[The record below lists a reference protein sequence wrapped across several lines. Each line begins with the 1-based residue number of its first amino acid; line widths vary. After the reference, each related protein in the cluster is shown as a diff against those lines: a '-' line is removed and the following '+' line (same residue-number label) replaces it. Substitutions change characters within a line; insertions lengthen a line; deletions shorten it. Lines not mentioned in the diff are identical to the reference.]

1 MKMNRKTLAVA
12 GLLLFASS
20 AAHAEWFLRGT
31 HNNWQADQMT
41 DVGSNTMLAEDVVF
55 TSAGQFKFDR
65 WGDWSENY
73 GANQQQNGPDI
84 TIAAGT
90 WDIEFYTDT
99 KDYSIQPA
107 EAPDADND
115 GVPDSQDQ
123 CPNTPAGAQV
133 DANGCE
139 VVVTLQLHIRGTHNG
154 WVPGDL
160 LSDIGGGLYSACR
173 NFTAGDGGGGP
184 RFKIDPNGGW
194 GGDEFPAA
202 DVSAS
207 GWTEV
212 VVNGNSLSITSIT
225 TDMAANCGTGVLD
238 TDGDGVP
245 DATDQCPN
253 TPAGAEVDANGCEII
268 PDTDNDG
275 VPDSADQCPNTPAGA
290 EVDANGCEIVVDSD
304 GDGVLDDV
312 DQCPNTPAGATVDA
326 NGCEVVPGLELHLRG
341 THNGWVAGDLL
352 TRVAG
357 TDNYEA
363 CRNFAAGDGNGGP
376 RFKIDPDG
384 GWGGDEFP
392 AEDVSASG
400 WTQIVVNGNSS
411 AVVSVTTDLGA
422 NCGEVEPDSDGDG
435 VPDSIDQCPNTPPGA
450 TVDADGCEVVTP
462 PLSDFRNRSMYFV
475 FVDRF
480 HNGDTSNDGG
490 NNPAGTSASKQAG
503 GLSEWKKYWGG
514 DIQGLIDKL
523 DYLQNLGITAIW
535 VTPLNDNIDNTG
547 SDGAY
552 HGYWG
557 RDFYEVDEH
566 MGDWALVDQLDAEM
580 EARGMKL
587 VLDIALNH
595 SNQDDQYEF
604 GALYKEGTFIT
615 DFLQDDGTW
624 YHRNGAIADCGDS
637 DPSTTCGNEWNDPW
651 SYQNKTLFNLTDFNH
666 GVSSN
671 SVADQ
676 YLIDAAVKW
685 MQHGV
690 DAFRID
696 AIKHIEPSF
705 IKRFHDAVK
714 AVDQDVYIFG
724 EWYGAGANDVVSME
738 FLNSDNGKSELL
750 DFNLRDAIEA
760 AIAGDSTMTE
770 LNTHIESRP
779 GAMGSNGRET
789 WQPIFLDNHDA
800 TRTSVFLQ
808 TSGPV
813 DNGRTGKGFGEALAD
828 ARQNLGMALVMTL
841 PGIPTIYYG
850 SEQNSTWFDANGDGQ
865 IGHDPYN
872 REAMPSFSET
882 SDAFLMIKALAELR
896 AQSPALASGS
906 YNERWVNGDILVF
919 ERVSGSDSVMV
930 AVNRGG
936 STSINVSSLSLADG
950 QYNSHTSSDVV
961 NVSGGSAVL
970 NLDANEVIVL
980 H

>member
-1 MKMNRKTLAVA
+1 MKMNRKALAVA

-55 TSAGQFKFDR
+55 TAAGQFKIDR

-107 EAPDADND
+107 GTPDADND

-123 CPNTPAGAQV
+123 CANTPSGAQV

-139 VVVTLQLHIRGTHNG
+139 VVVTLQLHMRGTHNG

-212 VVNGNSLSITSIT
+212 VVNGNSLSISSVT
-225 TDMAANCGTGVLD
+225 TDMAANCGIGV
-238 TDGDGVP
+238 
-245 DATDQCPN
+245 
-253 TPAGAEVDANGCEII
+253 VDS
-268 PDTDNDG
+268 DNDG
-275 VPDSADQCPNTPAGA
+275 VPDSADQCPNTRVGA
-290 EVDANGCEIVVDSD
+290 DVDTNGCEIVPD
-304 GDGVLDDV
+304 L
-312 DQCPNTPAGATVDA
+312 A
-326 NGCEVVPGLELHLRG
+326 LHLRG

-352 TRVAG
+352 ARVAG
-357 TDNYEA
+357 TNSYEA
-363 CRNFAAGDGNGGP
+363 CRNFAAGDANGGP

-384 GWGGDEFP
+384 GWGSDAFP
-392 AEDVSASG
+392 AQDEAANG
-400 WTQIVVNGNSS
+400 WTYILVDGNSNS
-411 AVVSVTTDLGA
+411 LVNVDTGLGE
-422 NCGEVEPDSDGDG
+422 NCGAAPQDTDGDG
-435 VPDSIDQCPNTPPGA
+435 VPDGTDQCPNTPAG
-450 TVDADGCEVVTP
+450 TNVDATGCEVTVT

-523 DYLQNLGITAIW
+523 DYLQILGITAIW

-604 GALYKEGTFIT
+604 GSLYKEGTFIT

-637 DPSTTCGNEWNDPW
+637 DPSTQCFGEWDDPW
-651 SYQNKTLFNLTDFNH
+651 AYTNKTLFNLTDFNH

-705 IKRFHDAVK
+705 IKRFNDAVR
-714 AVDQDVYIFG
+714 AVDPDVYIFG
-724 EWYGAGANDVVSME
+724 EWYGAGANDPVSMA
-738 FLNSDNGKSELL
+738 FLNSANGKSELL
-750 DFNLRDAIEA
+750 DFNLRDKIEA
-760 AIAGDSTMTE
+760 AIAGDTTMTE
-770 LNTHIESRP
+770 LNAHIESRP
-779 GAMGSNGRET
+779 GAMGGNGRES

-808 TSGPV
+808 TSGAV
-813 DNGRTGKGFGEALAD
+813 DNGRTGKGFSKALAD

-850 SEQNSTWFDANGDGQ
+850 SEQNSAWFDANGDGQ

-950 QYNSHTSSDVV
+950 QYNSHTSGDVV

>member
-1 MKMNRKTLAVA
+1 MNRKALAVA

-55 TSAGQFKFDR
+55 TAAGQFKIDR

-107 EAPDADND
+107 GTPDADND

-123 CPNTPAGAQV
+123 CANTPSGAQV

-139 VVVTLQLHIRGTHNG
+139 VVVTLQLHMRGTHNG

-212 VVNGNSLSITSIT
+212 VVNGNSLSISSVT
-225 TDMAANCGTGVLD
+225 TDMAANCGIGV
-238 TDGDGVP
+238 
-245 DATDQCPN
+245 
-253 TPAGAEVDANGCEII
+253 VDS
-268 PDTDNDG
+268 DNDG
-275 VPDSADQCPNTPAGA
+275 VPDSADQCPNTRVGA
-290 EVDANGCEIVVDSD
+290 DVDTNGCEIVPD
-304 GDGVLDDV
+304 L
-312 DQCPNTPAGATVDA
+312 A
-326 NGCEVVPGLELHLRG
+326 LHLRG

-352 TRVAG
+352 ARVAG
-357 TDNYEA
+357 TNSYEA
-363 CRNFAAGDGNGGP
+363 CRNFAAGDANGGP

-384 GWGGDEFP
+384 GWGSDAFP
-392 AEDVSASG
+392 AQDEAANG
-400 WTQIVVNGNSS
+400 WTYILVDGNSNS
-411 AVVSVTTDLGA
+411 LVNVDTGLGE
-422 NCGEVEPDSDGDG
+422 NCGAAPQDTDGDG
-435 VPDSIDQCPNTPPGA
+435 VPDGTDQCPNTPAG
-450 TVDADGCEVVTP
+450 TNVDATGCEVTVT

-523 DYLQNLGITAIW
+523 DYLQILGITAIW

-604 GALYKEGTFIT
+604 GSLYKEGTFIT

-637 DPSTTCGNEWNDPW
+637 DPSTQCFGEWDDPW
-651 SYQNKTLFNLTDFNH
+651 AYTNKTLFNLTDFNH

-705 IKRFHDAVK
+705 IKRFNDAVR
-714 AVDQDVYIFG
+714 AVDPDVYIFG
-724 EWYGAGANDVVSME
+724 EWYGAGANDPVSMA
-738 FLNSDNGKSELL
+738 FLNSANGKSELL
-750 DFNLRDAIEA
+750 DFNLRDKIEA
-760 AIAGDSTMTE
+760 AIAGDTTMTE
-770 LNTHIESRP
+770 LNAHIESRP
-779 GAMGSNGRET
+779 GAMGGNGRES

-808 TSGPV
+808 TSGAV
-813 DNGRTGKGFGEALAD
+813 DNGRTGKGFSKALAD

-850 SEQNSTWFDANGDGQ
+850 SEQNSAWFDANGDGQ

-950 QYNSHTSSDVV
+950 QYNSHTSGDVV

>member
-1 MKMNRKTLAVA
+1 MNKSYLALA
-12 GLLLFASS
+12 ALLLGASS
-20 AAHAEWFLRGT
+20 MAQAEWFLRGT

-41 DVGSNTMLAEDVVF
+41 DVGSNTMVAEDVVF
-55 TSAGQFKFDR
+55 TAAGQFKIDR

-73 GANQQQNGPDI
+73 GTNQQQNGPDI
-84 TIAAGT
+84 AVAAGT

-107 EAPDADND
+107 GAPDADND

-123 CPNTPAGAQV
+123 CADTPAGAQV

-139 VVVTLQLHIRGTHNG
+139 VVVTLQLHLRGTHNG
-154 WVPGDL
+154 WVAGDL

-173 NFTAGDGGGGP
+173 NFVGGDGGGGP

-194 GGDEFPAA
+194 GGDEFPVA
-202 DVSAS
+202 DVVAS

-212 VVNGNSLSITSIT
+212 VVNGNSLSVASVT
-225 TDMAANCGTGVLD
+225 TDMAVNCGTGGAD
-238 TDGDGVP
+238 SDGDGVL
-245 DATDQCPN
+245 
-253 TPAGAEVDANGCEII
+253 
-268 PDTDNDG
+268 DG
-275 VPDSADQCPNTPAGA
+275 ADQCPNTPAGA
-290 EVDANGCEIVVDSD
+290 QVDANGCEVIADTD
-304 GDGVLDDV
+304 DDGVPDST

-326 NGCEVVPGLELHLRG
+326 NGCEILPGLSLHLRG

-363 CRNFAAGDGNGGP
+363 CRNFTAGDGNGGP

-392 AEDVSASG
+392 VEDVSASG
-400 WTQIVVNGNSS
+400 WTKVVVDGDNS
-411 AVVSVTTDLGA
+411 AVMSVTTNLGE
-422 NCGEVEPDSDGDG
+422 NCGAAPQDSDGDG
-435 VPDSIDQCPNTPPGA
+435 VPDGTDQCPNTPAGA
-450 TVDADGCEVVTP
+450 TVDANGCEVVQP
-462 PLSDFRNRSMYFV
+462 VLSDFRNRSMYFV

-480 HNGDTSNDGG
+480 ANGDTSNDNG
-490 NNPAGTSASKQAG
+490 NNAAATSSTKSAG

-523 DYLQNLGITAIW
+523 DYLEALGVTAIW
-535 VTPLNDNIDNTG
+535 VTPLNDNIDNSG

-566 MGDWALVDQLDAEM
+566 LGDWALVDQLDAEM

-595 SNQDDQYEF
+595 SNQDDQFEF

-615 DFLQDDGTW
+615 DVNQDNGTW
-624 YHRNGAIADCGDS
+624 YHHNGAISDCGDS
-637 DPSTTCGNEWNDPW
+637 DPSTTCGNEWDDPW
-651 SYQNKTLFNLTDFNH
+651 AFRNKTLFNLTDFNH
-666 GVSSN
+666 GVNSN
-671 SVADQ
+671 SAADQ
-676 YLIDAAVKW
+676 YLIDAAIKW
-685 MQHGV
+685 MSHGV

-696 AIKHIEPSF
+696 AIKHIEPNF
-705 IKRFHDAVK
+705 INRFSQAVR
-714 AVDQDVYIFG
+714 AVDPDVYIFG
-724 EWYGAGANDVVSME
+724 EWYGAGAGESLSMT
-738 FLNSDNGKSELL
+738 FLNEDRGSELL
-750 DFNLRDAIEA
+750 DFQLRNNIEA
-760 AIAGDSTMTE
+760 AIAGDITMTQ
-770 LNTHIESRP
+770 LNTHIVSRA
-779 GAMGSNGRET
+779 GAMGNRES

-808 TSGPV
+808 TTGPV
-813 DNGRTGKGFGEALAD
+813 DNGRSGKGFTKSLAD

-850 SEQNSTWFDANGDGQ
+850 SEQNSTWFTANGDGQ
-865 IGHDPYN
+865 VGHDPFN
-872 REAMPSFSET
+872 REGMPSFSET
-882 SDAFLMIKALAELR
+882 TQAFQLISALANLR
-896 AQSPALASGS
+896 AVSPALASGS
-906 YNERWVNGDILVF
+906 YSERWVNQDVLVF
-919 ERVSGSDSVMV
+919 ERVQGSDVVMV

-936 STSINVSSLSLADG
+936 NTSINVSSLALADG
-950 QYNSHTSSDVV
+950 QYSSLVGSDTVS
-961 NVSGGSAVL
+961 VSGGSAVL